1 MGAAEEIAEFA
12 ALLRELKQRSGLSYG
27 ALAKRSL
34 MSTSTLHRYCKGEGV
49 PADLAAVSRFGRVC
63 RATPDEMVELHRR
76 WVLADAARERARR
89 AAADAKQDA
98 TGRATESS
106 ESTATASPSGSV
118 AGPEPDSARAHTH
131 MDRPQQEAGPD
142 TPLAPPADPVTTP
155 ATGSRAADRAV
166 GMSGPTDPSAAMSGR
181 TDPSAGDG
189 PADLPA
195 AKNRLT
201 DPSRSAVEPAPDTV
215 VIARRTPSLIRT
227 ARRRW
232 ALIAAGTA
240 VVVAVCT
247 ALTLDLKGGA
257 TDLAENDRPAGTVT
271 SSGLPEPAASTP
283 RSSASPSPS
292 ARPSRSPA
300 TTSAPASAT
309 PGAGPSAHRT
319 DAGRGGQDGAAVPLT
334 VSTRTYAWDDPQ
346 CEGKYLVDRPPARVS
361 PPVMGQDVP
370 GWVKAQGAVAAD
382 AQRVAL
388 TVQGTGDDTVVI
400 EALHVRVVDSGPP
413 PAWNAYLGSSG
424 CGGGVETRSFDTD
437 LDAGRPVIVP
447 KAGQRDV
454 PYKVSQSDPEVLYI
468 TANAR
473 THDVRWYVEL
483 QWSSGGRQGTIRIDD
498 HGSPFRTSGSPGRPV
513 YEYPLGS
520 NEWYRVEDD

>member
-27 ALAKRSL
+27 ALAKRSH

-89 AAADAKQDA
+89 AAADAKQDSV
-98 TGRATESS
+98 GRAPEPP
-106 ESTATASPSGSV
+106 ARASPSGS
-118 AGPEPDSARAHTH
+118 GPEPRSAQAPTHT
-131 MDRPQQEAGPD
+131 DRPQQEAVPD
-142 TPLAPPADPVTTP
+142 APLAPPAEP
-155 ATGSRAADRAV
+155 ATAPAATVSRPADPPAADAP
-166 GMSGPTDPSAAMSGR
+166 SDPPAPKSGR
-181 TDPSAGDG
+181 TEPSG
-189 PADLPA
+189 
-195 AKNRLT
+195 
-201 DPSRSAVEPAPDTV
+201 SAVEPAADTV
-215 VIARRTPSLIRT
+215 VLARRTPAFIRT

-247 ALTLDLKGGA
+247 ALTLDLKGGG
-257 TDLAENDRPAGTVT
+257 TDLAENDRPAGTAT
-271 SSGLPEPAASTP
+271 SSGLPEPAASMP
-283 RSSASPSPS
+283 RPSASPSLS

-300 TTSAPASAT
+300 SASPT
-309 PGAGPSAHRT
+309 PDAGPSAHRT
-319 DAGRGGQDGAAVPLT
+319 DAGDGGQDGAAVPLT

-400 EALHVRVVDSGPP
+400 ESLHVRVVDSSPP

-437 LDAGRPVIVP
+437 LDAGHPVIVP

-468 TANAR
+468 TAHAR
-473 THDVRWYVEL
+473 THDVHWYVEL

-498 HGSPFRTSGSPGRPV
+498 HGRPFRTSGSPGRPV
-513 YEYPLGS
+513 YEYLLGGT
-520 NEWYRVEDD
+520 EWYRVEDN